1 MARPKDSRFDS
12 YARHRIRQ
20 RVFDTARDYPSWDA
34 VSTDIA
40 EKLGIDIPRT
50 YFQRLRKDEL
60 GNQTLETLVQW
71 IELADPGF
79 RETLRPEGIFSEVG
93 SSSRDYYFHLHQM
106 RDLDSWDEALLQA
119 FEGVYLCAPEDDKN
133 AYLPMSYVRRVIL
146 DKQPIPK
153 NFAGQRL
160 NDWRLYSA
168 KRSILIL
175 KRTERYHFWA
185 AEIPITGLYPPQANT
200 NDITT
205 YYEGVG
211 IASSNSMHVFL
222 RDCLSRAPR
231 LHSILIKPK
240 AGQNPFKTRAGELYA
255 PRFLKD
261 LDAEI
266 MMLSDDDVAHM
277 KREFEWSLQSDVFLT
292 GNTQTSIPPLAWAK
306 PDVDIIYGV
315 PRVYHRKPS
324 GFLDDPETH
333 LLHPD
338 MRYGPQVADIIANP
352 LLIGDVLAGAH
363 S

>member
-12 YARHRIRQ
+12 YARHRIRH
-20 RVFDTARDYPSWDA
+20 RMFDIARNYGSWDA
-34 VSTDIA
+34 VSADIA
-40 EKLGIDIPRT
+40 EKLEQDFPRT
-50 YFQRLRKDEL
+50 YFQRLRKDTL
-60 GNQTLETLVQW
+60 GTQTLETLVQW
-71 IELADPGF
+71 IELADPNF
-79 RETLRPEGIFSEVG
+79 RQVLRPEGIFSEVG

-106 RDLDSWDEALLQA
+106 DDLDSWDEALLQA
-119 FEGVYLCAPEDDKN
+119 FEGVYLCAPEHDKN

-146 DKQPIPK
+146 DKQPSPK
-153 NFAGQRL
+153 NFGGQRL
-160 NDWRLYSA
+160 NDWRLYSY

-185 AEIPITGLYPPQANT
+185 AEIPVPGLYPVEAAT

-211 IASSNSMHVFL
+211 IASSNSIHVFL

-231 LHSILIKPK
+231 LHSILIRPK
-240 AGQNPFKTRAGELYA
+240 ASYKVFETRAGDLYA
-255 PRFLKD
+255 PRSLKD

-266 MMLSDDDVAHM
+266 LMLNDDDVAHM
-277 KREFEWSLQSDVFLT
+277 KREFEWPLQSDVFLT
-292 GNTQTSIPPLAWAK
+292 GSTQTSIPPLAWAK
-306 PDVDIIYGV
+306 PDVDIIDGV
-315 PRVYHRKPS
+315 PRVYHRKPI

-338 MRYGPQVADIIANP
+338 MPYAFQIADIIANP
-352 LLIGDVLAGAH
+352 LLIGELLAGQR